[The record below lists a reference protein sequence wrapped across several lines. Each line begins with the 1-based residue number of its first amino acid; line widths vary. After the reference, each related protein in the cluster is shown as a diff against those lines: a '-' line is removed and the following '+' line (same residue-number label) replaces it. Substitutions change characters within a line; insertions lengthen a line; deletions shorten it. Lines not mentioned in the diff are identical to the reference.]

1 MGNKEDVRAL
11 STGLV
16 TVGRAFVCI
25 RLGIIGL

>member
-16 TVGRAFVCI
+16 TVERALPVLDF
-25 RLGIIGL
+25 IILY